1 MNKKLLGLYYGDDC
15 LTGVVTGQ
23 QGKTVVVESSASIPL
38 SVDGIAATPVEAL
51 LEELGWQGGECV
63 CGLSLAAVS
72 TRNLELP
79 FSDKKNITQTL
90 PFELEDQFIQPMEE
104 VVTDFNVL
112 GTTDQSSSLLV
123 FAAEKMV
130 VGDLLERLKQHNAEP
145 EVVVPAAVAV
155 AEFIGHHFHE
165 GWHLVLAADDVAVT
179 LLLIHNGICQ
189 FCRKLPVLSQVIP
202 PGTYEI
208 DELGAQ
214 AGELQQTIGRTM
226 GFLRSI
232 GIPVDDIEQTLVTG
246 RFVESKEVQ
255 AALKAQLG
263 MEVEPVGLLALR
275 GINVPNGRE
284 HIPPGEFAAALSLSL
299 YRPGKSTGFNLRQ
312 GELAPK
318 KTLFT
323 SKKQIIAVAAAVIVC
338 IGSIVGF
345 YALENRNLTVK
356 NNRLRQQMEQLYRNQ
371 FTSATRIQDP
381 YVQMKVAL
389 REMESSETNMPVYAD
404 QQRILDFLADIS
416 SRIPATL
423 SLHVSRMVIDQ
434 KAIRM
439 RGMTGTFNTV
449 NQIKSLLSQ
458 SPLYG
463 DVQIVSATAD
473 KKTRK
478 IRFEIQLELG
488 ES

>member
-1 MNKKLLGLYYGDDC
+1 MNKKFLGLYYGDEC

-38 SVDGIAATPVEAL
+38 STEGIAATPVEEL
-51 LEELGWQGGECV
+51 LEKLDWQGGECV

-90 PFELEDQFIQPMEE
+90 PFELEDQFIRPMEE

-112 GTTDQSSSLLV
+112 RTTDQSSSLLV
-123 FAAEKMV
+123 FAVEKRV
-130 VGDLLERLKQHNAEP
+130 LSDVLERLKQHDAEP
-145 EVVVPAAVAV
+145 GVVVPAAVAV
-155 AEFIGHHFHE
+155 AEFVGHRFPE
-165 GWHLVLAADDVAVT
+165 GWYLVLEADDAEAT
-179 LLLIHNGICQ
+179 LLLLHNGICQ
-189 FCRKLPVLSQVIP
+189 FCRKLPVLSQTMS
-202 PGTYEI
+202 GGAEI
-208 DELGAQ
+208 DVFGAQLGA
-214 AGELQQTIGRTM
+214 LQQTVGRTL

-232 GIPVDDIEQTLVTG
+232 GFPVDDIEHTLVTG
-246 RFVESKEVQ
+246 RFVESEEVR

-263 MEVEPVGLLALR
+263 MDVEPVDLLALS
-275 GINVPNGRE
+275 GINVPTGLE
-284 HIPPGEFAAALSLSL
+284 HMPPGEFATALSLSL
-299 YRPGKSTGFNLRQ
+299 YRPGKNTDFNLRQ
-312 GELAPK
+312 GELASK

-323 SKKQIIAVAAAVIVC
+323 SKKQIVAVAASVLVC
-338 IGSIVGF
+338 IGSIVGY
-345 YALENRNLTVK
+345 YALENRSLTIK

-389 REMESSETNMPVYAD
+389 KEMESSETNMPVYAD
-404 QQRILDFLADIS
+404 QQRMLDFLADIS
-416 SRIPATL
+416 ARIPATL